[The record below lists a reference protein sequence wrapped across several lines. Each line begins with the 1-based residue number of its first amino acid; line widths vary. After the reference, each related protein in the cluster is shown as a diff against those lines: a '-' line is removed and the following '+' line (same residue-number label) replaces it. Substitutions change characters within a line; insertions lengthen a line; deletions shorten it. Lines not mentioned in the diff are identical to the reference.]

1 MSVKA
6 IVIGSGVAGMATAA
20 RLQAKG
26 YETTVFEANPYPG
39 GKLTEIESRGYRF
52 DAGPSLFTLPELLD
66 DVFHVAR
73 KNPRNYYDY
82 EKLDVACHYF
92 YEDGTQLKSYTDA
105 KKFGKEIE
113 QVLGVNAQTVIDYLK
128 KSKIIYEEVGLIF
141 LNHSLHKASTWLTKD
156 VVKALL
162 KIYKY
167 DIHKSMNQANEAG
180 LSHPKL
186 VQLFNRYATYNGSNP
201 YKAPGILNSI
211 PHLEHN
217 IGTFFPKGGMHTIT
231 NALVKLNLD
240 LGVEFKYESTVDE
253 IVLDRKGV
261 KGVKSNGGFT
271 SADCVISN
279 MDVYHTYDKL
289 LPTYKVPRQIRKQER
304 SSSALIYYWGIKKEF
319 KELGLHNIF
328 FSENYAS
335 EFDHLFNKKELYHDP
350 TVYINITSKLNHTDA
365 PAGSENW
372 FVMVNAPCNEGQDW
386 ASIKVSTRKAIIS
399 KLSRILKTDI
409 EPLIETQEVLEPLTI
424 ESKTSSYKGSLY
436 GTSSNSKLAAFLR
449 HPNFTSKIKGL
460 YFCGGSVHPG
470 GGIPLCLL
478 SGKIVANLVY
488 QISN

>member
-1 MSVKA
+1 MSLKA
-6 IVIGSGVAGMATAA
+6 IVIGSGVAGLATAA
-20 RLQAKG
+20 RLQARG
-26 YETTVFEANPYPG
+26 YKTTIFESNNYPG
-39 GKLTEIESRGYRF
+39 GKLTEIESQGYRF
-52 DAGPSLFTLPELLD
+52 DAGPSLFTLPDLLD
-66 DVFHVAR
+66 DVFRAAGKEAR
-73 KNPRNYYDY
+73 DYYDY

-92 YEDGTQLKSYTDA
+92 YEDGTKLKSYTDA
-105 KKFGKEIE
+105 KKFGEEIE
-113 QVLGVNAQTVIDYLK
+113 RVLGVKAQVVIDHLK
-128 KSKIIYEEVGLIF
+128 KSELIYEEAGLIF

-162 KIYKY
+162 KIYRY
-167 DIHKSMNQANEAG
+167 DILKSMNQANKDG

-240 LGVEFKYESTVDE
+240 LGVEFNYANPVDE
-253 IVLDRKGV
+253 IVIDNKGV
-261 KGVKSNGGFT
+261 KGVKSNGEFS
-271 SADCVISN
+271 SADRVISN

-289 LPTYKVPRQIRKQER
+289 LPTYEVPKQIRKQER
-304 SSSALIYYWGIKKEF
+304 SSSALIYYWGIQKEF
-319 KELGLHNIF
+319 KALGLHNIF
-328 FSENYAS
+328 FSEDYQT

-350 TVYINITSKLNHTDA
+350 TVYINVTSKLNSADA
-365 PAGSENW
+365 PSGCENW

-386 ASIKVSTRKAIIS
+386 ETTKNTTRKAIIT
-399 KLSRILKTDI
+399 KVSRLLQTDV
-409 EPLIETQEVLEPLTI
+409 EPLIATEEILEPLSI

-449 HPNFTSKIKGL
+449 HPNFTSKINGL

-478 SGKIVANLVY
+478 SGKIVSEVIN
-488 QISN
+488 